1 MSAVRAGTTEG
12 EGVGTGK
19 CCPEAVAWGDM
30 ALWCCCTDRSLC
42 NLVHCN
48 GEVADSDQ
56 EGPVRVRERGG
67 TAEKRVCLSGRSTE
81 RRGLSDLVIKNKIF
95 VCGRASLIMFWTTDY
110 WLSEN

>member
-19 CCPEAVAWGDM
+19 YCPEAVAWGDM

-56 EGPVRVRERGG
+56 EGPVRVRERRDSR
-67 TAEKRVCLSGRSTE
+67 EESVFVRS
-81 RRGLSDLVIKNKIF
+81 IH
-95 VCGRASLIMFWTTDY
+95 RAQRSL
-110 WLSEN
+110 